1 MNHRSTRYG
10 LLALF
15 LAACALPS
23 APPVAPALESIHTI
37 AVFPPNNRTGDP
49 LLIAGASFAEKYVLP
64 TERYTVSDALAVEA
78 RTQLARHGINTI
90 PTELVDAAIAVQ
102 PPSSAQDAA
111 AVAARNHFEGT
122 VMYIEI
128 KRWEADVP
136 YHPTFVIASVT
147 ITLLDPSTGSVVW
160 SADHP
165 SRPVPTP
172 GVISLGDAYSVAAH
186 TLVTELLAPLVAERS
201 AS

>member
-1 MNHRSTRYG
+1 MNHRSTLYG
-10 LLALF
+10 LLALL
-15 LAACALPS
+15 LAACTLPS
-23 APPVAPALESIHTI
+23 VPPLAPAMESIHTI

-49 LLIAGASFAEKYVLP
+49 LLIAGTSFTEKYVLP
-64 TERYTVSDALAVEA
+64 TERYTVADALAEEA
-78 RTQLARHGINTI
+78 RTQLGRHGINMT
-90 PTELVDAAIAVQ
+90 PRELVDAATAVQ
-102 PPSSAQDAA
+102 PPSSVQDAA
-111 AVAARNHFEGT
+111 AAAARNHFEGT

-147 ITLLDPSTGSVVW
+147 VTLVDPSTGRVIW
-160 SADHP
+160 TADHP

-172 GVISLGDAYSVAAH
+172 GIISLGDAYSVAAH
-186 TLVTELLAPLVAERS
+186 TLVTEMLAPLVAERA

>member
-1 MNHRSTRYG
+1 MNHRSTLYG
-10 LLALF
+10 LLALL
-15 LAACALPS
+15 LAACTLPS
-23 APPVAPALESIHTI
+23 VPPLAPAMESIHTI

-49 LLIAGASFAEKYVLP
+49 LLIAGTSFAEKYVLP
-64 TERYTVSDALAVEA
+64 TERYTVSDALAVEV
-78 RTQLARHGINTI
+78 RTQLARRGFNVVAS
-90 PTELVDAAIAVQ
+90 ELVDTATAGQ
-102 PPSSAQDAA
+102 TPSSAHDAITA
-111 AVAARNHFEGT
+111 AVRNHVEGT
-122 VMYIEI
+122 VLYVEI

-160 SADHP
+160 STDHP

-172 GVISLGDAYSVAAH
+172 GVISVGDAYSVAAH